1 MKKIGLWMYE
11 NDNGIN
17 IKRKLVSILQYKG
30 YEVHADFD
38 MRECYL
44 KNSKVYTKAGYCL
57 SDVDIFYHMNAD
69 EQNYFQNDI
78 LRLLELSGVHVF
90 NGYQAFI
97 YCKDKVISNLLLR
110 RNGILV
116 PPSLFINNKLNH
128 EELKKIIDEW
138 GTIVLKPRSNHG
150 GKGIVK
156 IDNYEL
162 LCDIYDATKSFMTD
176 YYIEKYIPFNQHDY
190 RVEIFNGEVI
200 STYCRGKN
208 GSYKTNISSGGT
220 MQDISVG
227 EEFKNIALKA
237 AKILG
242 ITTTIVDMIVSKDDG
257 KIYVLEVNPI
267 MGIFLEEGMK
277 AGTKMP
283 IQENIP
289 ESFKTDNI
297 KLEKIVNYID
307 LYFQKIDVSHK

>member
-1 MKKIGLWMYE
+1 
-11 NDNGIN
+11 
-17 IKRKLVSILQYKG
+17 
-30 YEVHADFD
+30 
-38 MRECYL
+38 
-44 KNSKVYTKAGYCL
+44 
-57 SDVDIFYHMNAD
+57 
-69 EQNYFQNDI
+69 
-78 LRLLELSGVHVF
+78 
-90 NGYQAFI
+90 
-97 YCKDKVISNLLLR
+97 
-110 RNGILV
+110 
-116 PPSLFINNKLNH
+116 
-128 EELKKIIDEW
+128 
-138 GTIVLKPRSNHG
+138 
-150 GKGIVK
+150 
-156 IDNYEL
+156 
-162 LCDIYDATKSFMTD
+162 
-176 YYIEKYIPFNQHDY
+176 
-190 RVEIFNGEVI
+190 
-200 STYCRGKN
+200 
-208 GSYKTNISSGGT
+208 